1 MRLHQLSA
9 GGLGL
14 PLAMFLA
21 RVLPER
27 PLLRLARS
35 LADRAAVE
43 DSPSARAV
51 RRNQAVARG
60 LNPDDPELDR
70 AVQAVFRSAGRG
82 YVALFRALAHGREE
96 LLRAC
101 EVSPDLISRMETA
114 MERGRGLILVGPH
127 ISAFD
132 FFLLTV
138 GARGYSAQALSPP
151 MPTSTYRLQNRLR
164 TQYGT
169 ETTPISVESLRLAVK
184 RLKAGRLVLTGA
196 DRPIAE
202 PEGLDF
208 FGLPTY
214 LPLGYAR
221 LAVRTGAA
229 LLPGAVIPLGP
240 GRYRT
245 IAGDLIYPP
254 SGGSEDAARRLAQQV
269 LDQIEPMV
277 REYLDEWLMFFPV
290 WVGA

>member
-1 MRLHQLSA
+1 MRIHQVSA
-9 GGLGL
+9 SGLGL

-27 PLLRLARS
+27 AMLKLARN
-35 LADRAAVE
+35 LADRAALE

-51 RRNQAVARG
+51 RRNQAVARN
-60 LNPDDPELDR
+60 LDLSDPALDR

-82 YVALFRALAHGREE
+82 YVALFRAMARGKQD

-101 EVSPDLISRMETA
+101 EVSPELIARMEIA
-114 MERGRGLILVGPH
+114 LARGRGLILVGPH

-138 GARGYSAQALSPP
+138 GARGYSGLALSPP

-169 ETTPISVESLRLAVK
+169 ETTPVSVESLRRAIK
-184 RLKAGRLVLTGA
+184 RLKAGGLVMTGL
-196 DRPIAE
+196 DRPIPE
-202 PEGLDF
+202 PEGLNF
-208 FGLPTY
+208 FGRPTY

-221 LAVRTGAA
+221 LAVRTGAP
-229 LLPGAVIPLGP
+229 LLPGAVIPIGP

-245 IAGDLIYPP
+245 IAGDLISPP
-254 SGGSEDAARRLAQQV
+254 PAGSEDAARQLAQLA
-269 LDQIEPMV
+269 LDQIEPLV

-290 WVGA
+290 WVGT

>member
-21 RVLPER
+21 RVLPEM

-35 LADRAAVE
+35 LADRAALE
-43 DSPSARAV
+43 DSPSVRAV
-51 RRNQAVARG
+51 RRNQAVARA
-60 LNPDDPELDR
+60 LAPDDPALER
-70 AVQAVFRSAGRG
+70 AVQSVFRSAGRG
-82 YVALFRALAHGREE
+82 YVALFRAMARGREE

-101 EVSPDLISRMETA
+101 EVSPDLVSRMETA
-114 MERGRGLILVGPH
+114 LERGRGLILVGPH

-138 GARGYSAQALSPP
+138 GSRGYSAQALSPP
-151 MPTSTYRLQNRLR
+151 VPTSTYRLQNRLR

-169 ETTPISVESLRLAVK
+169 ETTPISVESLRLAIK
-184 RLKAGRLVLTGA
+184 RLKAGGLVLTGL
-196 DRPIAE
+196 DRPISE

-208 FGLPTY
+208 FGRPTF

-229 LLPGAVIPLGP
+229 LLPGAVIPMGP

-245 IAGDLIYPP
+245 IAGELIYPP
-254 SGGSEDAARRLAQQV
+254 SATGEDATRRLAQQAV
-269 LDQIEPMV
+269 DQIEPIV
-277 REYLDEWLMFFPV
+277 RAYLDEWLMFFPV

>member
-1 MRLHQLSA
+1 MRLHRLSA
-9 GGLGL
+9 SGLAL

-35 LADRAAVE
+35 LADRAASE

-51 RRNQAVARG
+51 RSNQAVARG
-60 LNPDDPELDR
+60 LDPQDPSLDR

-82 YVALFRALAHGREE
+82 YVALFRALARGKQD

-101 EVSPDLISRMETA
+101 EVSPDLTTRIDTA
-114 MERGRGLILVGPH
+114 LARGRGLILVGPH
-127 ISAFD
+127 LSAFD

-138 GARGYSAQALSPP
+138 GARGYAAQALSPP

-169 ETTPISVESLRLAVK
+169 ETTPISVESLRLAMR
-184 RLKAGRLVLTGA
+184 RLKAGKLVLTGL

-202 PEGLDF
+202 AEGLHF
-208 FGLPTY
+208 FGRPTY
-214 LPLGYAR
+214 LPMGYAR
-221 LAVRTGAA
+221 LSVRTGAP
-229 LLPGAVIPLGP
+229 LLPGAVIPIGP

-245 IAGDLIYPP
+245 IAGELIDPP
-254 SGGSEDAARRLAQQV
+254 SASGDDAARRLAQQA
-269 LDQIEPMV
+269 LDQIEPLV

-290 WVGA
+290 WVGT

>member
-1 MRLHQLSA
+1 MRVQELSA
-9 GGLGL
+9 SGLGL

-27 PLLRLARS
+27 PLLRLARA
-35 LADRAAVE
+35 LADRAALE
-43 DSPSARAV
+43 SSPAVQAV

-60 LNPDDPELDR
+60 LAPDDPSVQR
-70 AVQAVFRSAGRG
+70 AVQSVFRSAGRG
-82 YVALFRALAHGREE
+82 HVALFRALARGRQE

-101 EVSPDLISRMETA
+101 EVSPELLSRMETA
-114 MERGRGLILVGPH
+114 LERRRGLILVGPH

-138 GARGYSAQALSPP
+138 GARGYSGQALSPP
-151 MPTSTYRLQNRLR
+151 MPTTSYRLQNRLR

-169 ETTPISVESLRLAVK
+169 QTTPISVESLRMAIK
-184 RLKAGRLVLTGA
+184 RLRAGGLVLTGL

-202 PEGLDF
+202 PEGLTF
-208 FGLPTY
+208 FGRTTY

-229 LLPGAVIPLGP
+229 LLPGAVIPIGP

-245 IAGDLIYPP
+245 IAGELIYPP
-254 SGGSEDAARRLAQQV
+254 SATSEEAARRLAQQA
-269 LDQIEPMV
+269 LDQIEPIV